1 MWRKTGSTRRR
12 VAYDE
17 SILQHPGGGL
27 VETQEAVRLA
37 ADVLAE
43 KNASDIAL
51 LSVGEAMG
59 ITEAFVIA
67 TGRSRPHIQSVAED
81 LKVRLRQVGRQRLGE
96 EGLAT
101 AEWVLLDYGDFVVHI
116 FSPEHRVY
124 YGLERLWGDAPKVP
138 WSAPV
143 APTASG
149 STSA

>member
-1 MWRKTGSTRRR
+1 MWKKTACTRPK
-12 VAYDE
+12 VAYDG
-17 SILQHPGGGL
+17 SNLHLLGGGL
-27 VETQEAVRLA
+27 VETQEAARVA
-37 ADVLAE
+37 ADVLAQ
-43 KNASDIAL
+43 KNASDIVL
-51 LSVGEAMG
+51 LSVGEALG

-67 TGRSRPHIQSVAED
+67 TGRSRPHIQSLAED
-81 LKVRLRQVGRQRLGE
+81 LKKRLREEGRPRLGE

-138 WSAPV
+138 WSPPV

-149 STSA
+149 IPSA